1 MRPERFLAIITVLS
15 GTGWS
20 LGEVMRLAF
29 PALPW
34 WVAFP
39 VGTALAFKLVME
51 AGKP

>member
-1 MRPERFLAIITVLS
+1 MRANRFLAIITVLF

-34 WVAFP
+34 WIAFP
-39 VGTALAFKLVME
+39 LGVGLAFKLVME